1 MIAAIYTEYG
11 PADVVRIADI
21 PTPVPKHDELLVR
34 VRASTVN
41 RTDTGFRSAE
51 YVVSRLFS
59 GILKPTYPVLGSEF
73 AGEVVAVGADVT
85 LFKPG
90 DRIFGFDD
98 ERFGGH
104 AEFMV
109 ISQHSA
115 IATIPEGWS
124 YDQAAPL
131 TEGSHYALGNLRAAG
146 IKPGSRILIN
156 GSTGAIGSAAVQLSA
171 HFGAN
176 ITAVCATPHLDLVTS
191 LGAHRVVD
199 YTTTDVV
206 SLGGEYDI
214 VYDAVGK
221 RRFRDFLPVLA
232 PDGLYMSTELGPKGE
247 NIWLALRHMKSKKKR
262 VIFPIPK
269 TTVEDILF
277 ICELAVSGAFKPVFD
292 RSYPLSDIVEAH
304 RYVESGVKIGNVV
317 IHIPE

>member
-11 PADVVRIADI
+11 PAEVVRIANI
-21 PTPVPKHDELLVR
+21 PTPVPKPDELLVR

-41 RTDTGFRSAE
+41 RTDTGIRSAV

-59 GILKPTYPVLGSEF
+59 GILKPTYPVLGCEF
-73 AGEVVAVGADVT
+73 AGEVIDVGADVT
-85 LFKPG
+85 LYKPG

-104 AEFMV
+104 AEYLV

-115 IATIPEGWS
+115 IATIPDGWS
-124 YDQAAPL
+124 YDEASPL

-146 IKPGSRILIN
+146 IKKGSRILIN
-156 GSTGAIGSAAVQLSA
+156 GSTGAIGSAAVQLCA
-171 HFGAN
+171 YFGAH
-176 ITAVCATPHLDLVTS
+176 ITAVCATPHLDLVKS

-221 RRFRDFLPVLA
+221 RRFRDFMPVMA
-232 PDGLYMSTELGPKGE
+232 SDGIYMSTELGPKGE
-247 NIWLALRHMKSKKKR
+247 NIWLALLHMRSNGKR
-262 VIFPIPK
+262 VLFPIPK
-269 TTVEDILF
+269 TTVEDIQF
-277 ICELAVSGAFKPVFD
+277 IKELAVSGAFKPLID
-292 RSYPLSDIVEAH
+292 RRYPLSDIIDAH
-304 RYVESGVKIGNVV
+304 RYVETGMKIGNVV
-317 IHIPE
+317 IHI

>member
-1 MIAAIYTEYG
+1 MNAAIYTNYG
-11 PADVVRIADI
+11 PADVVRLAHI
-21 PTPVPKHDELLVR
+21 PIPVPKHDELLVR

-59 GILKPTYPVLGSEF
+59 GILKPKFPVLGCEF
-73 AGEVVAVGADVT
+73 AGDVVEVGADVT

-104 AEFMV
+104 AEYLV
-109 ISQHSA
+109 ISQNGA
-115 IATIPEGWS
+115 IATIPDGWS

-131 TEGSHYALGNLRAAG
+131 TEGSHYALGNLRSAG
-146 IKPGSRILIN
+146 IKAGTRILIN
-156 GSTGAIGSAAVQLSA
+156 GSTGAIGSAAVQLSNY
-171 HFGAN
+171 FGAD
-176 ITAVCATPHLDLVTS
+176 ITAVCATPYLEMVKS

-232 PDGLYMSTELGPKGE
+232 PDGIYMSTELGPLGE
-247 NIWLALRHMKSKKKR
+247 NVWLALRHMRSKGKR

-269 TTVEDILF
+269 TTVEDIRF
-277 ICELAVSGAFKPVFD
+277 IKELAVSGAFKPVFD
-292 RSYPLSDIVEAH
+292 RSYPLMNIVEAH

-317 IHIPE
+317 IQIPE

>member
-1 MIAAIYTEYG
+1 MNAAIYTQYG
-11 PADVVRIADI
+11 PPDVVRLADI
-21 PTPVPKHDELLVR
+21 PTPIPKHDELLVR

-59 GILKPTYPVLGSEF
+59 GILKPTFPVLGCEF
-73 AGEVVAVGADVT
+73 AGEVVEIGADVT

-104 AEFMV
+104 AEYLTV
-109 ISQHSA
+109 SQHAA

-171 HFGAN
+171 YLGAEV
-176 ITAVCATPHLDLVTS
+176 TAVCATPHLDLVTS

-221 RRFRDFLPVLA
+221 RRFRDFLPVMA
-232 PDGLYMSTELGPKGE
+232 SDGIYMSTELGPKGE
-247 NIWLALRHMKSKKKR
+247 NVWLALLHMRSRGKR
-262 VIFPIPK
+262 VLFPIPK

-277 ICELAVSGAFKPVFD
+277 IRELAVTGAFKPVFD
-292 RSYPLSDIVEAH
+292 RNYPLTNIIEAH

-317 IHIPE
+317 IHIPS

>member
-1 MIAAIYTEYG
+1 MKAAIYTQYG
-11 PADVVRIADI
+11 PPDVVRLAQI
-21 PTPVPKHDELLVR
+21 PKPVPKHDELLVR

-51 YVVSRLFS
+51 YVISRLFS
-59 GILKPTYPVLGSEF
+59 GLWRPTYPVLGSEF
-73 AGEVVAVGADVT
+73 AGDVVEIGKDVT

-104 AEFMV
+104 AEYMV
-109 ISQHSA
+109 ISQHA
-115 IATIPEGWS
+115 GIATIPDGMS
-124 YDQAAPL
+124 YAEAAPL
-131 TEGSHYALGNLRAAG
+131 TEGSHYALCSLRAAG
-146 IKPGSRILIN
+146 IASGTRILIN
-156 GSTGAIGSAAVQLSA
+156 GTTGAIGSAAVQLSNY
-171 HFGAN
+171 FGAD
-176 ITAVCATPHLDLVTS
+176 ITAVCATPYIDLVKS

-214 VYDAVGK
+214 VCDAVGK

-232 PDGLYMSTELGPKGE
+232 SDGIYMSTELGPRGE
-247 NIWLALRHMKSKKKR
+247 NVWLALLHMKSKGKR

-269 TTVEDILF
+269 TTVEDIRF
-277 ICELAVSGAFKPVFD
+277 IKELAVSGAFKPVID
-292 RSYPLSDIVEAH
+292 RSYDLADIVEAH
-304 RYVESGVKIGNVV
+304 RYVESGVKIGNVL